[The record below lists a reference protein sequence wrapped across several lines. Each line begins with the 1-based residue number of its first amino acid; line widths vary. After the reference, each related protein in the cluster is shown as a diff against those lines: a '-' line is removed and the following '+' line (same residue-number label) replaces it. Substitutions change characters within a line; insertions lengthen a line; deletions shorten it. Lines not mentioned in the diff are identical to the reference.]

1 MPAGAA
7 MLIEQDDTV
16 TNWFAR
22 HDASLVLM
30 RPDHH
35 VYGVASDSAASNQ
48 LVQAFNP
55 ALRTER

>member
-1 MPAGAA
+1 

-35 VYGVASDSAASNQ
+35 VYGVASVSAASNQ

-55 ALRTER
+55 ALRTKR